1 MSGTSFVPVAGFT
14 RPVPTVEDKV
24 SLSLIRV
31 KAWVGQIVQSNAP
44 SSGPSPRAMP
54 AIPPSLWRLA
64 RGAVVLPLAAL
75 LSGCDWVVLNPSGD
89 IARQQAHLVIVATAL
104 MLLLIVPVRVL
115 TPAFAWRYR
124 SSNTAAT
131 YAPDWHHS
139 TKLELV
145 IWSAPLMIIIALGSI
160 TWVTTHTLDPY
171 RPLSRIDAARPLPA
185 GTKPLEVQV
194 VALDWKWLFI
204 YPEQKIATVNDL
216 VLPVD
221 RPVQFRLT
229 ASSVMNSFYVPAL
242 AGQIY
247 AMPGM
252 ETKLHAVLNRTGA
265 FQGFSAQYSG
275 AGFSKMRFVTRGVSA
290 GDFDAWAAGIRK
302 GADALDRTAYL
313 KLEQPSEKEPVRHF
327 ASVDPALFDAAVNL
341 CVRPGKMCVNQMM
354 AIDAEG
360 GTGRAGQF
368 NLAALTYDKFG
379 REKVVPVLPGRQPSG
394 AQLFVNANV
403 YCAGKGPLK
412 EAPPQQP
419 ASLSLAA
426 PASSPV
432 S

>member
-1 MSGTSFVPVAGFT
+1 
-14 RPVPTVEDKV
+14 
-24 SLSLIRV
+24 
-31 KAWVGQIVQSNAP
+31 
-44 SSGPSPRAMP
+44 
-54 AIPPSLWRLA
+54 
-64 RGAVVLPLAAL
+64 
-75 LSGCDWVVLNPSGD
+75 
-89 IARQQAHLVIVATAL
+89 AHLVIVATAL
-104 MLLLIVPVRVL
+104 MLLIIVPVMAL
-115 TPAFAWRYR
+115 TVVFAWRYR

-185 GTKPLEVQV
+185 GTRPLEVQV

-204 YPEQKIATVNDL
+204 YPEQKTATVNDL

-252 ETKLHAVLNRTGA
+252 ESKLHAVLNRTGA

-275 AGFSKMRFVTRGVSA
+275 AGFS
-290 GDFDAWAAGIRK
+290 
-302 GADALDRTAYL
+302 
-313 KLEQPSEKEPVRHF
+313 
-327 ASVDPALFDAAVNL
+327 
-341 CVRPGKMCVNQMM
+341 
-354 AIDAEG
+354 
-360 GTGRAGQF
+360 
-368 NLAALTYDKFG
+368 
-379 REKVVPVLPGRQPSG
+379 
-394 AQLFVNANV
+394 
-403 YCAGKGPLK
+403 
-412 EAPPQQP
+412 
-419 ASLSLAA
+419 
-426 PASSPV
+426 
-432 S
+432 